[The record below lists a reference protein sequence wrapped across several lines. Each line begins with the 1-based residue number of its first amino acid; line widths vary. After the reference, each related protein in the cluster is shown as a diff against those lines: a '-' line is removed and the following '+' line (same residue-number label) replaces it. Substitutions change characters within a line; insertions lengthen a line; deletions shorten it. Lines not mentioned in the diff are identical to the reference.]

1 MSAFINQLNKI
12 QLVYL
17 VTLILAFSSIVYEL
31 LLGQALSAFFGNTVL
46 SYSITV
52 GLYLFAMGVG
62 AFVVEKRFLKH
73 AVLKLL
79 IVECIIITLG
89 GGSIILLHAIH
100 SLHISSVLL
109 SIFGYSLI
117 FIIGILTGFEIPLLM
132 DMANQKEK
140 KKENIILGINYF
152 GAFLGSIM
160 FAFYFYPVSGLVK
173 TAFVV
178 ALLNTVGGLLLIG
191 FKDTVPQSVQ
201 RSLMFTF
208 FIIAIL
214 GGVVFV
220 GFINADIINE
230 YLIKIY
236 LNT

>member
-1 MSAFINQLNKI
+1 MNAFIKQLNKI

-46 SYSITV
+46 SYSVTV

-62 AFVVEKRFLKH
+62 AFIAEKRFIKH

-79 IVECIIITLG
+79 IVECIIISLG
-89 GGSIILLHAIH
+89 GGSIILLHVIH
-100 SLHISSVLL
+100 SLHTSSFLL
-109 SIFGYSLI
+109 GAFGYSLI

-132 DMANQKEK
+132 ALANQKEK
-140 KKENIILGINYF
+140 QKENIILGINYF
-152 GAFLGSIM
+152 GAFLGSII
-160 FAFYFYPVSGLVK
+160 FAFYFYPISGLVK
-173 TAFVV
+173 TAFSI
-178 ALLNTVGGLLLIG
+178 ALLNVIGGLLLVV
-191 FKDTVPQSVQ
+191 FKDTVPRTLQ
-201 RSLMFTF
+201 RSLIFTF
-208 FIIAIL
+208 FIITTL
-214 GGVVFV
+214 GGIVFV
-220 GFINADIINE
+220 GFINADTVNE